1 MGSLHT
7 FVDQFILGRKDGRST
22 CFCLSARFSSS
33 RQASGWLWLPLL
45 LLHLLGAEGAKHVH
59 HIVREHLRLP
69 LRLQRA
75 DPLDSGAHMHH
86 HLRSS
91 SWPVVCLPLPTPWHR
106 LHSLYFCWGGSTLVL
121 HVDHKCRHPY

>member
-1 MGSLHT
+1 MGSSYLPSFSLSQSLHT

-45 LLHLLGAEGAKHVH
+45 LLPGAEGAKHVH
-59 HIVREHLRLP
+59 RLVREHLRLP

-75 DPLDSGAHMHH
+75 DPLPVHI
-86 HLRSS
+86 LR
-91 SWPVVCLPLPTPWHR
+91 LA
-106 LHSLYFCWGGSTLVL
+106 HSLV
-121 HVDHKCRHPY
+121 RHGC